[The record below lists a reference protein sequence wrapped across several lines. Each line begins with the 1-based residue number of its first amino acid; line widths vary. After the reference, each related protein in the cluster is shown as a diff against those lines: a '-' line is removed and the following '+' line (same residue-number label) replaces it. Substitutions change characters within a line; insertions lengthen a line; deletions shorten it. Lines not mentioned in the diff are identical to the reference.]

1 MSLLTRMPIRLQMIL
16 IVMLVAIPAAGI
28 IVHAGFQQRN
38 EAMNSA
44 RRDTQKLAENIVDEQ
59 QEMIATARQIMVSLS
74 QRPEVQQQN
83 TEKVTSILKEIH
95 KISPDFSNI
104 FIADRTGLVWATAV
118 PTNLPFIISD
128 RRYFKNTLA
137 SGQLSSGE
145 YVVSRAT
152 NRPSFNV
159 GYPLKDNRGETV
171 GVIAVGFL
179 LEKYARLLER
189 SHLPKEASFGL
200 FDYQGVFLFRGT
212 EAEKYI
218 GKNAN
223 PALFKEIQDGPDE
236 CTAISTSVAIG
247 DERIIT
253 TRKLHLEGEKTP
265 YMYLRVGIPLKT
277 VLATANT
284 QLLRNLILFSWVLAL
299 AVLFSAIIG
308 ERSLV
313 ARIELL
319 KEASRSLAGGDYQ
332 TKVAA
337 LVTGGELGKL
347 AGSFDVMAEKLLERE
362 ETLRKTE
369 ERFRSFV
376 ENANEIVFS
385 LSADGVFTY
394 VSPNWNDA
402 FGYDLDDTI
411 GKAFASFVHPDDTTP
426 CAERLRRVLETGV
439 KQQALE
445 VRVRHQN
452 GAWIWYA
459 VSGSRL
465 QEAGRNE
472 YSFLGIGRDITLRMQ
487 AEALLTKNEERLR
500 VIFETSQ
507 AGIMVVEPDGT
518 VTFANTRM
526 AEMFGCSMVELIGSA
541 YPDRVHPTEREAGE
555 TSLLQLDSG
564 EIDHVYYERHYLR
577 YDGSDFWG
585 YLSGRRLEAP
595 DGTTQGLVFIIVDVT
610 DQKNAMIELHQAK
623 EAAEVA
629 NETKDRFLMNMSHE
643 LRTPMNGVLGMIQL
657 ALFEDP
663 SETQREYLETA
674 IDSGRGLVRILNDIL
689 DLTKA
694 EVHKLTIHNE
704 PFDLRPTVF
713 EVVRILDLEARRKS
727 LTLNCTIA
735 AEVPE
740 SVTGDRLRLQQV
752 LTNLIANAVK
762 FTERGE
768 VSVAVTCGSGS
779 SGNPE
784 LVYTVTDTG
793 VGIPADKQHL
803 LFQPFSQVDDSLTRH
818 YGGTGLGLVI
828 SREIVE
834 RMGGCIAFTSTAGEG
849 SIFTVRIPC
858 EANVPLTVLSALPVE
873 QKLIVPVATGSRK
886 EEQPRILLVE
896 DDPVNRAIQKIM
908 FERSGFLTSVASNGL
923 QAVEL
928 WEREGYD
935 VIVMDVQMPVMNG
948 IEATEIIRKKELAR
962 GGHIPILGLTAHAYR
977 DDVNHC
983 LAAGMD
989 SYLTK
994 PVDLNELIAAIK
1006 KLCTDGTVQS
1016 TA

>member
-1 MSLLTRMPIRLQMIL
+1 MIL

-28 IVHAGFQQRN
+28 IVNAGFQQRS
-38 EAMNSA
+38 EAINSA
-44 RRDTQKLAENIVDEQ
+44 RRDTQKLAESIVNEQ
-59 QEMIATARQIMVSLS
+59 QEMIATARQIMDSLS
-74 QRPEVQQQN
+74 QRPEVQQKN
-83 TEKVTSILKEIH
+83 ADKVTSILREIH

-104 FIADRTGLVWATAV
+104 FISDRTGLVWATAV
-118 PTNLPFIISD
+118 PTKPPFIISD

-159 GYPLKDNRGETV
+159 GYPLKDDRGDTV
-171 GVIAVGFL
+171 GVICIGFL

-189 SHLPKEASFGL
+189 SHLPIEASFGL
-200 FDYQGVFLFRGT
+200 FDHQGVFLFRGT

-223 PALFKEIQDGPDE
+223 PVLFKEIQDGPDE
-236 CTAISTSVAIG
+236 WTAITTSVAIG

-253 TRKLHLEGEKTP
+253 TRKLRLEGESTP
-265 YMYLRVGIPLKT
+265 YMYLRVGIPLKS

-284 QLLRNLILFSWVLAL
+284 QMLRNLILFSCVLVL
-299 AVLFSAIIG
+299 AVLFAGFVG
-308 ERSLV
+308 ERSIV
-313 ARIELL
+313 ARIALL
-319 KEASRSLAGGDYQ
+319 KEASRKLADGDYQ

-376 ENANEIVFS
+376 ESANEIVFS
-385 LSADGVFTY
+385 LSAEGIFTY
-394 VSPNWNDA
+394 VSPNWQDA
-402 FGYDLDDTI
+402 FGYDLKETI
-411 GKAFASFVHPDDTTP
+411 GKTFISFVHSDDIIL
-426 CAERLRRVLETGV
+426 CSEKLCRVLETGV
-439 KQQALE
+439 KQQSHE
-445 VRVRHQN
+445 VRVRHTN

-465 QEAGRNE
+465 QDAERNE
-472 YSFLGIGRDITLRMQ
+472 YSFLGIGRDITERMQ
-487 AEALLTKNEERLR
+487 AEELLTKNEERLR

-507 AGIMVVEPDGT
+507 AGIMLVEPNGT

-526 AEMFGCSMVELIGSA
+526 AEMFGCTMDELIGSA
-541 YPDRVHPTEREAGE
+541 YPDHVHHTEREACE
-555 TSLLQLDSG
+555 TSLLLLDSG

-610 DQKNAMIELHQAK
+610 DQRNAMIELHQAK
-623 EAAEVA
+623 EAAEAA

-657 ALFEDP
+657 ALFENL
-663 SETQREYLETA
+663 SEKQRQYLETA
-674 IDSGRGLVRILNDIL
+674 IDSGKGLVRILNDIL

-704 PFDLRPTVF
+704 PFDLRPTVL
-713 EVVRILDLEARRKS
+713 EVVRILDLEARRKG
-727 LTLNCTIA
+727 LALNCTIA
-735 AEVPE
+735 TEVPE
-740 SVTGDRLRLQQV
+740 RVTGDRLRLQQV
-752 LTNLIANAVK
+752 LTNLVANAVK

-768 VSVAVTCGSGS
+768 VSVALTCGSGS
-779 SGNPE
+779 AGSPE

-803 LFQPFSQVDDSLTRH
+803 LFQPFSQVDDSLTRP

-834 RMGGCIAFTSTAGEG
+834 RMGGRITFTSKAGEG
-849 SIFTVRIPC
+849 SVFTVRIPC
-858 EANVPLTVLSALPVE
+858 AINVPLTALSAPHVE
-873 QKLIVPVATGSRK
+873 QKLVVPVTTGSSK
-886 EEQPRILLVE
+886 EEQQRILLVE
-896 DDPVNRAIQKIM
+896 DDPVNRAMQKIM
-908 FERSGFLTSVASNGL
+908 LERSGFQTSVASNGL

-928 WEREGYD
+928 WEREAYD
-935 VIVMDVQMPVMNG
+935 LIVMDVQMPVMNG
-948 IEATEIIRKKELAR
+948 IEATEIIRKKESAR

-977 DDVNHC
+977 NDVNHC

-994 PVDLNELIAAIK
+994 PVDLNELIATIK
-1006 KLCTDGTVQS
+1006 ELCNDGTVQP